1 MSLFCGSA
9 ALTALQ
15 YEHPTQGAQQY
26 FRNVSGDCSIIN
38 VGKLRN
44 GSPKAWC
51 QTHARLVR
59 PDLDN
64 LCPDRDTVLGLRCL
78 SLDVDRYP
86 GGIGIWGSLPPA
98 IDTAVGGIDEESLL
112 RGVHVHARPETK
124 SAKQV
129 DDTYDVVALYRD
141 SELIFAL
148 DTASST
154 ALVQS
159 RIAGIE
165 PSPVSCPRCGADH
178 INEGWFAVIPHRKHQ
193 CMCCGR
199 EFYDKVTGVG
209 GTVTTRTME
218 LFFHSRRPRI
228 NPNREIDLTRHVD
241 AGRYLRIWGTH
252 EAIVWTAERAE
263 ESGIHVHVYNQ
274 QGDYVVDETF
284 DRVTLRGRTLDADQV
299 RWLML
304 QKNLDHL
311 TGRIQAECC
320 QHCGADLF
328 SLGAAAVTPPRT
340 HQCQRCEKI
349 TTTRKK
355 LVLNPLA
362 SLAVT

>member
-1 MSLFCGSA
+1 MSLFCGSV
-9 ALTALQ
+9 ALTSLQ
-15 YEHPTQGAQQY
+15 HERPVQGAQQY
-26 FRNVSGDCSIIN
+26 VREVAGDCSVVS
-38 VGKLRN
+38 VGKFRN

-51 QTHARLVR
+51 QTHARVVR

-64 LCPDRDTVLGLRCL
+64 LCPNKGTVLRLRCL
-78 SLDVDRYP
+78 SLDVDRYS

-98 IDTAVGGIDEESLL
+98 IDTAAGNMDEESLL
-112 RGVHVHARPETK
+112 RGIHVHARPEVK
-124 SAKQV
+124 AAKQV

-141 SELIFAL
+141 SELIVAL

-165 PSPVSCPRCGADH
+165 PSLVSCPRCGADH
-178 INEGWFAVIPHRKHQ
+178 IDEGWFAVIPHRKHQ

-209 GTVTTRTME
+209 STVTSRIME
-218 LFFHSRRPRI
+218 LFPHSRKQGV
-228 NPNREIDLTRHVD
+228 NPDREIDLTRHID

-252 EAIVWTAERAE
+252 EAVVWTAERPE
-263 ESGIHVHVYNQ
+263 ESGIHVHVYDRR
-274 QGDYVVDETF
+274 GDYVVDETF
-284 DRVTLRGRTLDADQV
+284 DRVILRGRALDTDQV

-304 QKNLDHL
+304 QRSLAHV
-311 TGRIQAECC
+311 TGRIQAERC
-320 QHCGADLF
+320 QHCGADLV
-328 SLGAAAVTPPRT
+328 SLGAAAVSPSCAHT
-340 HQCQRCEKI
+340 CQRCGKI

-355 LVLNPLA
+355 LVINPLA
-362 SLAVT
+362 SLKVT